1 MRADR
6 GDLLDGD
13 NRINQRAAPP
23 AVALRQRDA
32 YQALL
37 GCLFISARGKLRPIR
52 RADAAPSLLRMLRAS
67 AYGLRA
73 TVNDVPYEPQQASRL
88 PALGQ

>member
-13 NRINQRAAPP
+13 NR
-23 AVALRQRDA
+23 DA
-32 YQALL
+32 YRTLL
-37 GCLFISARGKLRPIR
+37 GCLFISGRGKLRPIR
-52 RADAAPSLLRMLRAS
+52 RADAAPPLLRMLRAS